1 MFCSYDVDS
10 AAEREGEAAERL
22 AELLGTEP
30 PQTRLQIALGYA
42 RAAAALG
49 LSPRKM
55 PGYHRADSCRVHHWI
70 NHRAPWKYFVYGP
83 PASKRIPADGRI
95 EQIRQARKRLE
106 RARKLL
112 NLKFMP
118 NRQTLAI
125 PVASAVSGLGQRTL
139 QRACEQGRIGR
150 PDPAYR
156 SGRRWIVTAGELRQ
170 LLGDKLAGRPV
181 ANQGRKSIAA

>member
-1 MFCSYDVDS
+1 MTHQINIDA
-10 AAEREGEAAERL
+10 AAEREGMAIEAMADY
-22 AELLGTEP
+22 TDTDV

-70 NHRAPWKYFVYGP
+70 NHRAPWSCFCYGP
-83 PASKRIPADGRI
+83 PPSKRVPDGEAER
-95 EQIRQARKRLE
+95 IRQAHKKLD

-112 NLKFMP
+112 DLRFLP
-118 NRQTLAI
+118 ARQTLAI
-125 PVASAVSGLGQRTL
+125 PVASAISGLSQRVL
-139 QRACEQGRIGR
+139 QGACEQGRV
-150 PDPAYR
+150 
-156 SGRRWIVTAGELRQ
+156 GRRDSRAWIVTAKELRE
-170 LLGDKLAGRPV
+170 LLAAKLDGRPI